1 MKTYLAFVNQQKYL
15 LIIDNVNKFKL
26 LEIEKKG
33 IKYNLRF
40 IFNALIF
47 RYNITGYAID
57 GLNND
62 SIKLSDDYNQEI
74 LLQFPL
80 K

>member
-1 MKTYLAFVNQQKYL
+1 MRTYLAFINHQKYL
-15 LIIDNVNKFKL
+15 LIIDNVNRFKL
-26 LEIEKKG
+26 LEIEKRG
-33 IKYNLRF
+33 IKYHIRF
-40 IFNALIF
+40 ILNSLIF
-47 RYNITGYAID
+47 RYNITGYTIN